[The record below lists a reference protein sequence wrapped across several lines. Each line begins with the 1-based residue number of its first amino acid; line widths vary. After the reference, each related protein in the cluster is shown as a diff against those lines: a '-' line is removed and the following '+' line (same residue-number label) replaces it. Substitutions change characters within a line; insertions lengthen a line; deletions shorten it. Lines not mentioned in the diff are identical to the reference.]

1 MNDVTERLVDYL
13 IADHKR
19 LTGGDPKDADR
30 WEATALSWQRECETA
45 QETVRAQVDEI
56 DALNQKVQELTAAL
70 NESRD
75 ENKQTNPTPAF
86 KGRDDIARLV
96 GQAVEFFEDDPD
108 RAWQSL
114 TRAHLALKGNT
125 Q

>member
-1 MNDVTERLVDYL
+1 MSDVTERLVDYL
-13 IADHKR
+13 IADHRR
-19 LTGGDPKDADR
+19 LAGGDPQEADR

-45 QETVRAQVDEI
+45 QATVQAQVEKI
-56 DALNQKVQELTAAL
+56 DALHRQVREL
-70 NESRD
+70 NEALITLRD
-75 ENKQTNPTPAF
+75 ENMHTNPAPEF

-96 GQAVEFFEDDPD
+96 GQAVEYFEQDPD
-108 RAWQSL
+108 RAWKSL